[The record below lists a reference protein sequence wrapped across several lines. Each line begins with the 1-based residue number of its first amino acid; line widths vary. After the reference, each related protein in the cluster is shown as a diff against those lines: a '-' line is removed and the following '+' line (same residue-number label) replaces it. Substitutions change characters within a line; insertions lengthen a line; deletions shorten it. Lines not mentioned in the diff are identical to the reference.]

1 MIYEPNHTNFLSAP
15 GLAQQTDFKK
25 TKVKLDLLTDI
36 DILLMVQKGV
46 RGRICHSIYRYAKAN
61 NKYMKD
67 YDKNKESS
75 YNQYRNLNDLY
86 GWAMLQKLPVNNFDL
101 IKETSQFNEDFTK
114 NYTEENDDGYF
125 LEVDV
130 QYLKKLHQFHNDL
143 SFLIERM
150 KI

>member
-1 MIYEPNHTNFLSAP
+1 
-15 GLAQQTDFKK
+15 
-25 TKVKLDLLTDI
+25 
-36 DILLMVQKGV
+36 MVQKGV

-101 IKETSQFNEDFTK
+101 IKETSQFNEDFIK
-114 NYTEENDDGYF
+114 NYTEENDDRYF